1 MKWSY
6 QRLNQLSR
14 FFKRSICEH
23 IIGVKVRAEVVE
35 TVMMIHIIQP
45 SSLKST
51 PVMPDTMVNGKN
63 TPIMVR
69 VDAITEMA
77 TSFVPWMAA
86 CLGSEPRSMWL
97 VTFSSTTMASSTTL
111 PMAIERHDS
120 EIMLID
126 EPTTAR

>member
-1 MKWSY
+1 
-6 QRLNQLSR
+6 
-14 FFKRSICEH
+14 
-23 IIGVKVRAEVVE
+23 
-35 TVMMIHIIQP
+35 
-45 SSLKST
+45 
-51 PVMPDTMVNGKN
+51 MPDTMVNGKN
-63 TPIMVR
+63 TPIMVK
-69 VDAITEMA
+69 VEAITEMA